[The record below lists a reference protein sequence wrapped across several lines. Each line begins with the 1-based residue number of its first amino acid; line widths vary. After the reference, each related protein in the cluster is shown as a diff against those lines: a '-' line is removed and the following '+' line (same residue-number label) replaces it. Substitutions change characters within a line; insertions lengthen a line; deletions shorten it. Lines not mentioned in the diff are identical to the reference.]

1 MKETLDFF
9 NQPEPSDNISNLIDQ
24 EPEDVEAIPGDE
36 KNNIQKKLETVK
48 DFSRLYLE
56 NIYQNGVDINDRRK
70 QMLSDDDL
78 SHQIARLIG
87 DEEEIKN
94 NSMPAE
100 YRQSMAVFIQELIKF
115 SSEKLGIQDQ
125 KEKAYNFISS
135 IKDLLFSASPS
146 IANEIDLDELLLA
159 TAKANRIP
167 EIQGWFGQT
176 MVDEAIYEINLCSE
190 EIINSLIQKIKNLS
204 VPDTL
209 DIIQQLETIG
219 AKAAGGGWADR
230 AVTKTEKIIQGIKDQ
245 HYSPLMAYAVDS
257 ALERVKEE
265 EINPTMGI
273 VTFLGDRSY
282 GRISETLEQQ
292 LKEQS
297 IWLQTYIRPS
307 INVPPAGNMIRIAS
321 DSIAITDHTNTPCSF
336 ASFDVNNLPKENN
349 QPSILPME
357 QAKQLVTTQEMKDPA
372 SFEEFVNQV
381 NSVIFTKTNNNLG
394 SIEQQA
400 KLWQEAS
407 QVLTVSEWEN
417 YLTAAKHR
425 KEFIQNY
432 EKESDSIYE
441 NYQEKNDALGK
452 SLIEKCGSSLPLIT
466 AHLPKEIKPQMEK
479 VLVSF
484 TESINQN
491 DNRKALD
498 IIGTFYQ
505 VAQEA
510 NSKTPDTQLPELSI
524 FINNYELA
532 VLEQEENKQITKRA
546 DVAAKEKI
554 SQRSEYK
561 EAIRDYLL
569 IHQKIAKQHKT
580 FSTNFNHYL
589 ESIVTTYNNAT
600 QKVNFTSYDNLL
612 ENNELNPFAKTTQE
626 QTPLLLRHLHDPKMR
641 QAIEGDLNINL
652 LSLPLRSQIHLLRF
666 LSNTNQ
672 KTFNRFKTIITTNPS
687 FKENFLRSFLVVS
700 EDQAYGEH
708 LLTLAETIPNQES
721 GEKLFAAYTSFS
733 DQVHSVAK
741 TINKDLQEMYQD
753 VEITEETIV
762 QGLLIRG
769 KDYLVEL
776 KDALQKNPHQAE
788 QLINSF
794 ISELQ
799 AENPKTQIIRSQ
811 FKNIAS
817 LLSKENIE
825 LDKYEKSQA
834 LILESLLDKDNKAM
848 SFRVLQRMNRLQPI
862 PEIHWKV
869 DRSIEDYNRRLG
881 IQLPLFLKER
891 SNSKNSKQTL
901 LEIGPGNG
909 LNKEERDKQGI
920 TKYYNDFALSDKIYY
935 PLDSVISKVLNFETI
950 EKEIGQTLSLEEKNQ
965 LSGII
970 YKSLIISEG
979 RAHEDTLSYDTAIQ
993 NKLDQDINSLK
1004 EILPTLG
1011 SKIKKATLL
1020 PSEISSRSQSG
1031 EVIYPHKI
1039 DVTTLSSTIQLAK
1052 KILEKNITHYLNND
1066 WETADY
1072 NTYISGFPANTMIGD
1087 IKDINRLADN
1097 QIDVELA
1104 VRSTVYSRH
1113 EDYEN
1118 FLTTLVDK
1126 LKTGGVALDDSIRDN
1141 DGWYYRFAEIIKARE
1156 QFKNETEILVIL
1168 GPGFPGEDYQQERVP
1183 LSLIITKEGSSKE
1196 LLASQLEPNC
1206 EVISFDELTNDEKY
1220 LTSLDS
1226 TGLTYTRAQAAKK
1239 TTSTLAA

>member
-9 NQPEPSDNISNLIDQ
+9 NQPETSDNISNLIDQ
-24 EPEDVEAIPGDE
+24 EPEDVEAVPMDE
-36 KNNIQKKLETVK
+36 KNNIQKKLEKVK

-70 QMLSDDDL
+70 QMLSDENL
-78 SHQIARLIG
+78 SHQIARLSG

-100 YRQSMAVFIQELIKF
+100 YRQCMAVFIQELIKF
-115 SSEKLGIQDQ
+115 TSEKLGIQNQ
-125 KEKAYNFISS
+125 KEEAYNFISS
-135 IKDLLFSASPS
+135 IKDLLFSYSPS

-159 TAKANRIP
+159 TTKANRVP

-176 MVDEAIYEINLCSE
+176 MVGEAIYEINVSSE
-190 EIINSLIQKIKNLS
+190 ERINNLIQKIKNLS

-219 AKAAGGGWADR
+219 AKAAGEGWADR
-230 AVTKTEKIIQGIKDQ
+230 AVTKIKNIIQGIKDQ
-245 HYSPLMAYAVDS
+245 HYSPLTAYAVDS

-265 EINPTMGI
+265 EINPTMGVI
-273 VTFLGDRSY
+273 TFEGNRSY

-292 LKEQS
+292 LKEES

-336 ASFDVNNLPKENN
+336 ASFDVTNLPKENN
-349 QPSILPME
+349 QLSVLPVE
-357 QAKQLVTTQEMKDPA
+357 QTKQLVTTQKMKDPA
-372 SFEEFVNQV
+372 FFEKFINLV
-381 NSVIFTKTNNNLG
+381 NSSIFTKINNKFD
-394 SIEQQA
+394 SSEEQA
-400 KLWQEAS
+400 KQWHEAS
-407 QVLTVSEWEN
+407 QLLTVTEWEKYFN
-417 YLTAAKHR
+417 AVKRR
-425 KEFIQNY
+425 KDFIENY
-432 EKESDSIYE
+432 EKESDSIYK
-441 NYQEKNDALGK
+441 NYNEKNDALGK
-452 SLIEKCGSSLPLIT
+452 FLIEECGSLLHLIT
-466 AHLPKEIKPQMEK
+466 THLPKEIKPQMENL
-479 VLVSF
+479 LVSF

-491 DNRKALD
+491 DDRKALD

-510 NSKTPDTQLPELSI
+510 NSKTPDTQLPELST

-532 VLEQEENKQITKRA
+532 VREQKENKKITIRA
-546 DVAAKEKI
+546 EADTKENIIQSPESK
-554 SQRSEYK
+554 Q
-561 EAIRDYLL
+561 AIRDYFL
-569 IHQKIAKQHKT
+569 IHQKIAKQHKA
-580 FSTNFNHYL
+580 FSNNFNHYL
-589 ESIVTTYNNAT
+589 ESIITSYNKTA

-612 ENNELNPFAKTTQE
+612 ENKELNPFAKTTKE

-641 QAIEGDLNINL
+641 QSIEKDLNINL

-672 KTFNRFKTIITTNPS
+672 KTFNRFKTIITANPS
-687 FKENFLRSFLVVS
+687 YKENFLKSFLVVS
-700 EDQAYGEH
+700 EDQAYGEN
-708 LLTLAETIPNQES
+708 LLTLAETIPSQES
-721 GEKLFAAYTSFS
+721 GEKLFSAYTSFS

-776 KDALQKNPHQAE
+776 KDALQQNPHQAE
-788 QLINSF
+788 QLIDSF
-794 ISELQ
+794 IFELQ
-799 AENPKTQIIRSQ
+799 TENPKTQIIRSQ

-825 LDKYEKSQA
+825 LDTYEKSQT

-909 LNKEERDKQGI
+909 FNKEERDQQGI
-920 TKYYNDFALSDKIYY
+920 TKLYNDYALSDKIYY
-935 PLDSVISKVLNFETI
+935 PLDSVINKVLNFETI
-950 EKEIGQTLSLEEKNQ
+950 EREIGQQLTLEEKNQ
-965 LSGII
+965 LTDLI
-970 YKSLIISEG
+970 YKSLIITEG
-979 RAHEDTLSYDTAIQ
+979 KTHEDTLSYDTAIQ
-993 NKLDQDINSLK
+993 NKLNQDINSLK

-1011 SKIKKATLL
+1011 SRIEKAIIL
-1020 PSEISSRSQSG
+1020 PSAISSRSSSG
-1031 EVIYPHKI
+1031 EVVYPNKI
-1039 DVTTLSSTIQLAK
+1039 DVNRLGYNVQLAK
-1052 KILEKNITHYLNND
+1052 KIISKNITGYLNNE

-1087 IKDINRLADN
+1087 IKDIDRLADN

-1168 GPGFPGEDYQQERVP
+1168 GPGFPGEDHQQERVP
-1183 LSLIITKEGSSKE
+1183 LSMIITKEGSSKE
-1196 LLASQLEPNC
+1196 LIASQLEPNC
-1206 EVISFDELTNDEKY
+1206 EVVTFDELTADEKY
-1220 LTSLDS
+1220 LASLDN

-1239 TTSTLAA
+1239 TTSSLAA